1 MFFLWLTNKKTVKIE
16 QKTVKCQSIAT
27 AFNVLTKN
35 EDINI
40 ESIVASELTE
50 TYFVKNKVNE
60 KTARPIKKHHGA

>member
-1 MFFLWLTNKKTVKIE
+1 M
-16 QKTVKCQSIAT
+16 
-27 AFNVLTKN
+27 LTKN

-60 KTARPIKKHHGA
+60 KTGNIYNSWIIHACANVAINSIGWTLL